1 MCMCVI
7 IETISFTALQ
17 NLAQRGH
24 AEDLTNLC
32 ESSYMNQ
39 GNFMELIHQGHT
51 LAGRLQVAQKSCQ
64 YLKYFRT
71 LYPLFRGIRSIH

>member
-1 MCMCVI
+1 
-7 IETISFTALQ
+7 
-17 NLAQRGH
+17 
-24 AEDLTNLC
+24 
-32 ESSYMNQ
+32 
-39 GNFMELIHQGHT
+39 MELIHQGHT